1 MRIIKLSPDDIE
13 MKTREMVDSFFLTRL
28 HEKDP
33 KGQFLLTKGRI
44 AEDGIQPG
52 EYLVFTYLGDLVYVA
67 RSASRREE
75 TEGPNARQYPHYF
88 CVDVDSIKAASG
100 RLAAF
105 EDALRSRGLLDR
117 NLVKSQGW
125 PIVPETDQSRDAIW
139 QIVTQ
144 FITED

>member
-1 MRIIKLSPDDIE
+1 MRIIKLNPDDIE

-67 RSASRREE
+67 RSASRREA

-88 CVDVDSIKAASG
+88 CVELTPSRPPAAGWRHSRMHYAAEACSIEI
-100 RLAAF
+100 L
-105 EDALRSRGLLDR
+105 
-117 NLVKSQGW
+117 
-125 PIVPETDQSRDAIW
+125 
-139 QIVTQ
+139 
-144 FITED
+144 